1 LGLSPFPKIITREI
15 GSNTFFLGRS
25 NTLFRHYR
33 PAQIVNDV
41 IIKASSDLEVVFK
54 QKATDFVDERG
65 QIFSRVTTTIRKK
78 Q

>member
-1 LGLSPFPKIITREI
+1 
-15 GSNTFFLGRS
+15 
-25 NTLFRHYR
+25 
-33 PAQIVNDV
+33 VNDV

-65 QIFSRVTTTIRKK
+65 QIFSRVTTAIRKK